1 MHYFVTLPVITV
13 SFAPG
18 LAKIVRHNSPDLF
31 INIALFVSCGE
42 LAAAAT
48 DADSLAFLSFIY
60 SKENANLI

>member
-1 MHYFVTLPVITV
+1 MYYILLPVITV

-31 INIALFVSCGE
+31 INIALLVSCDE

-48 DADSLAFLSFIY
+48 DADSLAFLSFFF
-60 SKENANLI
+60 